1 MSYYYPPNY
10 INPFEEEDELN
21 SYLDYL
27 ELEDC
32 PEDDN

>member
-1 MSYYYPPNY
+1 MFTTYSPYV
-10 INPFEEEDELN
+10 NPFEEEDELN

>member
-1 MSYYYPPNY
+1 MFTPY

-27 ELEDC
+27 ELEDY

>member
-1 MSYYYPPNY
+1 MFTAY
-10 INPFEEEDELN
+10 NPFEEEDELN

>member
-1 MSYYYPPNY
+1 MFTPYT
-10 INPFEEEDELN
+10 NPFKEEDELN